1 MIKCKT
7 HFAGLAVAAV
17 LLVVPAFSGY
27 AQDATAPAAP
37 AASPAAPA
45 SAPAEP
51 PPASVP
57 RPSIVPKATEPASPQ
72 ADAGTEPAPRHP
84 RRYAHRHYRHYAYWQ
99 PFPVY
104 WPHLWHNR
112 IVWNRM
118 PWFSF

>member
-1 MIKCKT
+1 MIEMKT
-7 HFAGLAVAAV
+7 HFAGLAIAA
-17 LLVVPAFSGY
+17 LLVVAPTLPGH
-27 AQDATAPAAP
+27 AQDATTPAAP

-45 SAPAEP
+45 TAPAEP
-51 PPASVP
+51 PPATVP
-57 RPSIVPKATEPASPQ
+57 RPSIVPKAAGPSSPQ
-72 ADAGTEPAPRHP
+72 ADAGTEAAPRRH
-84 RRYAHRHYRHYAYWQ
+84 RHYAYRHYRHYGYWQ